1 MKSFFVLIIGLFFLS
16 ACSSRQETADIR
28 FGLSAPPVTLDP
40 RYSTDAESSRLMRL
54 FYVALTDFDE
64 QLKPIPKLATWEQ
77 ISPLHYRFYLHDQ
90 MRQFVD
96 GSYLSSQ
103 DVKATFLSILDPKTA
118 SPHRGTLSIIQ
129 DIQTLDNHT
138 IDFLLNKANPLFPSL
153 LNIGILPAHLIEK
166 NHSFNR
172 DPIGSGEFQFLKWT
186 PDGQIHC
193 ERRFDQ
199 QKVVFIPVKD
209 PLVRVLKFLH
219 GEIDL
224 LQSNLPAEL
233 VTFLKEKSAFK
244 FEQLAGSNFVYIGF
258 NLQDAATQN
267 ILVRRAI
274 SYAIDRESIIHYVLG
289 NAAHLAHALLPPT
302 HWAGN
307 PNLQGFSYQPEKAK
321 QLLQQAGF
329 SLENPLKLSFKSSIN
344 PLSLRFAAVLQ
355 QQLKQVGIE
364 LALSSYDW
372 GTFYSDIKA
381 GRFQLFSLSWVGIK
395 TPDIFRYAFHSNAF
409 PPAGANRGKYQDN
422 FTDQLIELAENKANL
437 EDQAPL
443 YQQLQAHLLETLPYL
458 PLWYEDQYVF
468 YYPSLT
474 NYKLF
479 HDGRYD
485 GLLTVKKQIF

>member
-1 MKSFFVLIIGLFFLS
+1 MKYFFVLILSIFLN
-16 ACSSRQETADIR
+16 ACSSSQKTTDIH
-28 FGLSAPPVTLDP
+28 FGLSAAPVTLDP

-54 FYVALTDFDE
+54 FYTTLTDFDE
-64 QLKPIPKLATWEQ
+64 QLKPIPKLANWEQ
-77 ISPLHYRFYLHDQ
+77 ISPLHYRFYLNDQ
-90 MRQFVD
+90 LRQFVD

-103 DVKATFLSILDPKTA
+103 DVKATFLSILDPNTA

-129 DIQTLDNHT
+129 EMYTLDNNT
-138 IDFLLNKANPLFPSL
+138 IDFFLNKPNPLFPSL

-166 NHSFNR
+166 KHPFNR
-172 DPIGSGEFQFLKWT
+172 NPVGSGAFQFLKWT
-186 PDGQIHC
+186 SDGQIHS
-193 ERRFDQ
+193 ERRSDH
-199 QKVVFIPVKD
+199 QKVIFIPVKD

-219 GEIDL
+219 GELDI

-233 VTFLKEKSAFK
+233 VHYLREKPAFK
-244 FEQLAGSNFVYIGF
+244 FEQTMGSNFVYLGF
-258 NLQDAATQN
+258 NLQDNATKN
-267 ILVRRAI
+267 ILIRQAI
-274 SYAIDRESIIHYVLG
+274 AYAIERESIVHYVLG
-289 NAAHLAHALLPPT
+289 DSAHLAHALLPPT

-307 PNLQGFSYQPEKAK
+307 PHLKGFSYQPEKAK

-329 SLENPLKLSFKSSIN
+329 SVDNPLKLSFKSSIN

-355 QQLKQVGIE
+355 QQLKNVGID

-395 TPDIFRYAFHSNAF
+395 TPDIFRYAFHSSAI

-422 FTDQLIELAENKANL
+422 LTDQLIEAAEKQPNL
-437 EDQAPL
+437 EQQAPI
-443 YQQLQAHLLETLPYL
+443 YQQLQTHLLETLPYL

-468 YYPSLT
+468 YNPALS
-474 NYKLF
+474 NYQLF

-485 GLLTVKKQIF
+485 GLLTVNKQIF

>member
-1 MKSFFVLIIGLFFLS
+1 MKYFFVLILSTFLN
-16 ACSSRQETADIR
+16 ACSSSQETTDIR
-28 FGLSAPPVTLDP
+28 FGLSAAPVTLDP

-54 FYVALTDFDE
+54 FYTALTDFDE
-64 QLKPIPKLATWEQ
+64 QFKPIPKLANWKQ
-77 ISPLHYRFYLHDQ
+77 ISPLHYRFYLGDQ
-90 MRQFVD
+90 LRQFVD

-103 DVKATFLSILDPKTA
+103 DVKATFLSILDPNTA

-129 DIQTLDNHT
+129 EIYTLDNNT
-138 IDFLLNKANPLFPSL
+138 IDFFLNKENPLFPSL

-166 NHSFNR
+166 KHPFNR
-172 DPIGSGEFQFLKWT
+172 NPVGSGAFQFLKWT
-186 PDGQIHC
+186 PDGQIYS
-193 ERRFDQ
+193 ERRSDH
-199 QKVVFIPVKD
+199 QKVIFIPVKD

-219 GEIDL
+219 GELDI
-224 LQSNLPAEL
+224 LQSNLPTEL
-233 VTFLKEKSAFK
+233 VHYLREKSTFT
-244 FEQLAGSNFVYIGF
+244 FEQTVGSNFVYLGF
-258 NLQDAATQN
+258 NLEDNDTKNVLIRQ
-267 ILVRRAI
+267 AI
-274 SYAIDRESIIHYVLG
+274 AHAIDRESIIHYVLG
-289 NAAHLAHALLPPT
+289 DSAHLAQGLLPPT

-307 PNLQGFSYQPEKAK
+307 PNLKGFSYQPDKAK

-355 QQLKQVGIE
+355 QQLKNVGVD

-395 TPDIFRYAFHSNAF
+395 TPDIFRYAFHSSAM

-422 FTDQLIELAENKANL
+422 LTDQLIEAAEKQPNL
-437 EDQAPL
+437 EQQAPF
-443 YQQLQAHLLETLPYL
+443 YQQLQTHLLETLPYL

-468 YYPSLT
+468 YNPMVS
-474 NYKLF
+474 NYRLF

-485 GLLTVKKQIF
+485 GLLAVNKQIF